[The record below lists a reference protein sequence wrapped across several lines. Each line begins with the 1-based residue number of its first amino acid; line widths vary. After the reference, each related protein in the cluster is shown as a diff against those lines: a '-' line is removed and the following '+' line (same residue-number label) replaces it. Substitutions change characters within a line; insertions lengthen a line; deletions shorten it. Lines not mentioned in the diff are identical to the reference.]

1 MAKYEETLQAV
12 KEYIIGHDDFL
23 VISHVGPDGD
33 AVGSSLAMANLLKNL
48 NKRFTV
54 VNEGSCPRKFS
65 YLHLFDQII
74 NLSKHSVERTFE
86 HIIAVDVAD
95 FSRLGDASH
104 LFAENAYIVNID
116 HHPTNTLFGQLNL
129 IRSDAASTTEI
140 LFDLIY
146 HHFPQELDT
155 HVAES
160 LYTGLLTDTGGFRYA
175 NTTQAVLEKAA
186 NLLKYDIKPGKI
198 AERALETISASFLEL
213 LKISLNSLTFAF
225 ERKVALLSISLADL
239 EKAGATKEDVD
250 GLVAYPRNIEGVE
263 VGILLKEWAEDEV
276 KVSLR
281 SKDVVDVSAIA
292 QKNGGGGHVRAAG
305 FTFYGD
311 LSAAKQHILRELEH
325 VLGDESNARN

>member
-1 MAKYEETLQAV
+1 MLKYQETLQAV
-12 KEYIIGHDDFL
+12 KEYILGHDDFL
-23 VISHVGPDGD
+23 VISHLSPDGD

-48 NKRFTV
+48 NKRYTV

-65 YLHLFDQII
+65 YLHLFDEII
-74 NLSKHSVERTFE
+74 DLSQQSIQRSFK
-86 HIIAVDVAD
+86 HIISVDVAD
-95 FSRLGDASH
+95 MSRFGNAHH

-140 LFDLIY
+140 LFDLIDQ
-146 HHFPQELDT
+146 HFSHALDT

-175 NTTQAVLEKAA
+175 NTNQAVLEKAA
-186 NLLKYDIKPGKI
+186 KLLSYDLKPAKI
-198 AERALETISASFLEL
+198 AERALETMTASFLEL
-213 LKISLNSLTFAF
+213 LKLSLNTLSFAF
-225 ERKVALLSISLADL
+225 DGKVAILSISLADL
-239 EKAGATKEDVD
+239 EKAGANREDVD

-263 VGILLKEWAEDEV
+263 VGILLKEWSADEV

-281 SKDVVDVSAIA
+281 SKELVDVSGIA

-305 FTFYGD
+305 FTYHGD
-311 LSAAKQHILRELEH
+311 LNQAKKHILRELAQ
-325 VLGDESNARN
+325 VLGEGSDA